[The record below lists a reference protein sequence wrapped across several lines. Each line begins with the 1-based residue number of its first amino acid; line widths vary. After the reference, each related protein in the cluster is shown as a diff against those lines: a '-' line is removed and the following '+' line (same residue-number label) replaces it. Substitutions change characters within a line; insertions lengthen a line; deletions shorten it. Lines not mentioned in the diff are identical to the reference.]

1 MAFFKHA
8 IMIGGTGML
17 SEMSKWVM
25 QQATYTVIIGRN
37 EHRLRRLQSDYGSVH
52 VKQLDYKDTHALR
65 QMIQTAIVQHG
76 AIDLVV
82 AWIHSDAPYAISTI
96 IHEICHLQRK
106 KWRFFHIK
114 GSSQHLDRKQSLPC
128 LSDDCLYREVHL
140 GFKREGGRSRWLTHD
155 EISTGVIDA
164 IQNDRKKTVIGM
176 LEPWEQRPI

>member
-1 MAFFKHA
+1 MVSSWSKVSSIKDRPFMYIYQFERHTFKLKGFYKRKERKMAFFKHA

-37 EHRLRRLQSDYGSVH
+37 EQRLRRLQSDYGSVH

-114 GSSQHLDRKQSLPC
+114 GSSQHL
-128 LSDDCLYREVHL
+128 
-140 GFKREGGRSRWLTHD
+140 
-155 EISTGVIDA
+155 
-164 IQNDRKKTVIGM
+164 
-176 LEPWEQRPI
+176 